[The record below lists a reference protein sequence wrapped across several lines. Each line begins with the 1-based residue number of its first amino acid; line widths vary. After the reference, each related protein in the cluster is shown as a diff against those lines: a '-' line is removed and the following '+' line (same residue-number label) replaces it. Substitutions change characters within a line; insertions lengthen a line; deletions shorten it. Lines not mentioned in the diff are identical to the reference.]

1 MKSGYLKVLFVGLP
15 FGLGCLITGIK
26 DFIELPKSINYLVL
40 EEGDIQTYGVKTI
53 YDSGAKTDFKVFYIK
68 ISESEYYAAL
78 KSQKEVLRKQLPHY
92 LRETKHISLWHE
104 KGRKYIKQIS
114 VGENILYEYKPPYW
128 MAHFFFW
135 IGLITLVSGVGYLI
149 LHPEDLTGKKRKGKV
164 SKW

>member
-15 FGLGCLITGIK
+15 FGLGCLITGINK
-26 DFIELPKSINYLVL
+26 FIEIPNNIDGLVL
-40 EEGDIQTYGVKTI
+40 VEGEVSKYGLRRIKSD
-53 YDSGAKTDFKVFYIK
+53 DSNYEVFYIEVKQKGWYYTELKKRKK
-68 ISESEYYAAL
+68 ILQTELSVNL
-78 KSQKEVLRKQLPHY
+78 KKTNHVKIWHRKNRRNIEQV
-92 LRETKHISLWHE
+92 
-104 KGRKYIKQIS
+104 S
-114 VGENILYEYKPPYW
+114 VGERKMYEYKPPYW

>member
-15 FGLGCLITGIK
+15 FGLGCLIVGINN
-26 DFIELPKSINYLVL
+26 FINIPRTTEQLKSING
-40 EEGDIQTYGVKTI
+40 EITSFGMKDI
-53 YDSGAKTDFKVFYIK
+53 YDKGADSVFEVFFIV
-68 ISESEYYAAL
+68 INNREYYADLGWKIDTLQKRLPVQL
-78 KSQKEVLRKQLPHY
+78 KYNKFATV
-92 LRETKHISLWHE
+92 WHE
-104 KGRKYIKQIS
+104 RGRKYIEQIS

-128 MAHFFFW
+128 IAHFFFW